1 VPALLLF
8 AVVLTLFAPDQHRIP
23 AHELAGYRLIAS
35 VFERFQEASEAI
47 ARVTSRR
54 SEFETAPLFSQEI
67 AQGGDVE
74 EVASVLQ
81 ARLEGDAELSEAL
94 QNATIS
100 AHEYTKFA
108 IALVGARLALGFLES
123 GVLKK
128 VPPGVASDNVAF
140 VREHRDAVDAVLTEL
155 GIEIK

>member
-1 VPALLLF
+1 VSALLLGAAF
-8 AVVLTLFAPDQHRIP
+8 ALFVPDQHRTP
-23 AHELAGYRLIAS
+23 AHELARYRLSAP
-35 VFERFQEASEAI
+35 VFERFRDASRSL
-47 ARVTSRR
+47 ARVTTRR
-54 SEFETAPLFSQEI
+54 NEFETAPLFSQEI

-81 ARLEGDAELSEAL
+81 ARLEGDAELSDAL
-94 QNATIS
+94 RAASIS

-123 GVLKK
+123 GVLKA
-128 VPPGVASDNVAF
+128 VPPGVTSDNVAF
-140 VREHRDAVDAVLTEL
+140 VREHRETVDAVLMEL